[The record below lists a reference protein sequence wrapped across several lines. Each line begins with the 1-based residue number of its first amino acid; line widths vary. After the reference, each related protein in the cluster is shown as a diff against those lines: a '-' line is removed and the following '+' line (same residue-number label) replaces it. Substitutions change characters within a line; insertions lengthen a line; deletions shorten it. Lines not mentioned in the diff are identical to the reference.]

1 MDISVG
7 HDSPPGI
14 LMKNDEKIRS
24 LIAVLFVTAMVV
36 SIAYLAAGA
45 LHDRLLPEE
54 EGPPAAVTMI
64 AIATDGLGGLQ
75 EHLHV
80 PANWS
85 SDGMYDLGVHVV
97 GLRSESGVVVKF
109 SLSHPGISSE
119 DVSVFF
125 YDSIRSPWRPLS
137 FQDEGDVLVATLGL
151 TGGVAVY
158 EGYDHLYRLLIISNF
173 DGACQV
179 NAWVETV

>member
-1 MDISVG
+1 
-7 HDSPPGI
+7 
-14 LMKNDEKIRS
+14 LA
-24 LIAVLFVTAMVV
+24 IAITVVVV
-36 SIAYLAAGA
+36 STAYLAAGA
-45 LHDRLLPEE
+45 LYDRLLPEE
-54 EGPPAAVTMI
+54 EGPPATVTMI

-158 EGYDHLYRLLIISNF
+158 EGYDHLHRLLIISNF